1 MFSPSI
7 PLLLS
12 IRQNKNKVGTFIYIL
27 ISLAFS
33 AFFSGMEIAFISSNK
48 LLFEMDRDE
57 RSLSSKVLSLFYRN
71 PNLFISTM
79 LVGNNIALVV
89 YGLQMAIVLEPLIAR
104 VVTNEA
110 LIVLVQSILSTLL
123 ILFAGEFIPKTI
135 FKINPNFSLR
145 LFALPLFLI
154 YIVLFPISKLSSLL
168 SFVILKLGGVKDLST
183 SPQAL
188 GKVDLDYFI
197 QQRMEEAPQ
206 HSELDTEVKIFQNAL
221 DFSSVRLRDCIV
233 PRTEIVACDTATS
246 VEDLRARFVETGLS
260 KIVVYKENIDD
271 IIGYIHSSEL
281 FSNPDDWTKRIR
293 KVPIVPETMAANK
306 LMKLLMQ
313 EKKSL
318 AVVVD
323 EFGGTSGIVT
333 LEDLVEEIFGEIE
346 DEHDVKSHVA
356 KRVGEHEYL
365 LSGRMEID
373 TLNEKFNLDLPES
386 DDYVTIAG
394 FILHFYQKFP
404 KVNETIQIENYTFK
418 VIRVTA
424 TKIELVR
431 MTVDK

>member
-1 MFSPSI
+1 MGA
-7 PLLLS
+7 L
-12 IRQNKNKVGTFIYIL
+12 TYIL

-48 LLFEMDRDE
+48 LRFELDKKE
-57 RSLSSKVLSLFYRN
+57 KSLTSKILDIFYRN
-71 PNLFISTM
+71 PHQFISTM

-89 YGLQMAIVLEPLIAR
+89 YGLQMAIILEPFIAR
-104 VVTNEA
+104 VVNNEA
-110 LIVLVQSILSTLL
+110 LIVLTQSIFSTIL
-123 ILFAGEFIPKTI
+123 ILFTGEFIPKTI
-135 FKINPNFSLR
+135 FKLNPNFSLT
-145 LFALPLFLI
+145 LFSLPLLI
-154 YIVLFPISKLSSLL
+154 IYVVLYPISKFSSLL
-168 SFVILKLGGVKDLST
+168 SFLILKIAGVKNVTGST
-183 SPQAL
+183 QRTL

-197 QQRMEEAPQ
+197 QQSIEDAPQ
-206 HSELDTEVKIFQNAL
+206 NSDMDTEVKIFQNAL
-221 DFSSVRLRDCIV
+221 DFSNVRLRDCIV
-233 PRTEIVACDTATS
+233 PRTEIVACDTSATM
-246 VEDLRARFVETGLS
+246 EELRSKFIETGLS
-260 KIVVYKENIDD
+260 KILVYNENIDD

-281 FSNPDDWTKRIR
+281 FKNPEDWTQHIR
-293 KVPIVPETMAANK
+293 SVSIVPETMAANK

-346 DEHDVKSHVA
+346 DEHDMKSHVA
-356 KRVGEHEYL
+356 KKVSDNEYL

-373 TLNEKFNLDLPES
+373 TLNEMFGLDLPES

-404 KVNETIQIENYTFK
+404 KLNETVQIDKYSFK
-418 VIRVTA
+418 IIKVTA

-431 MTVDK
+431 MKVGI